1 MLRLQNRDK
10 LQIPDPV
17 ELTEVQT
24 SLISGGIMC
33 SRDPATQFIMVA
45 VMPFAVS
52 QNGPFL
58 CVG

>member
-1 MLRLQNRDK
+1 MLRTQNLDGP
-10 LQIPDPV
+10 QISDPV
-17 ELTEVQT
+17 ELTQAQT
-24 SLISGGIMC
+24 SLISGGLMC
-33 SRDPATQFIMVA
+33 SRDPATQFIMIA